1 MNFDTFCMSPFVRM
15 TQWWQGN
22 LNTCTHYGEM
32 TGDGTYSE
40 KQVFI
45 PKDKYNT
52 LIEAFDGEEM
62 RNLRQKMIDGEFL
75 EGCRY
80 CYHLESLG
88 LMSLRQSINSCHD
101 LKPVSKLKEIEIY
114 PSNKCNFRCTICN
127 PSASSVWENTPLQ
140 IADDKPQKTYLL
152 DDLEDL
158 DLITIS
164 GGEPMIMED
173 YSGDFFEGR
182 SAKLFTMATNNS
194 VFPRLEF
201 FNFVNRCDNVLIY
214 LSLDGVGEVGE
225 FCRKGL
231 KISRFERN
239 LKKWKDWFD
248 QSKFERNGNPDY
260 KLRPPYLTGLRI
272 MFVMQTYNIFNIY
285 DSMKWAE
292 ENDIILDLRNCYS
305 PEKLN
310 VAYLP
315 DDIKNDIMQ
324 MPFYNDTHKEFVEKI
339 FNSGTYD
346 KHRIEEFVKY
356 TKYLM
361 ILDEIPEESLRIYKQ
376 CLDII

>member
-1 MNFDTFCMSPFVRM
+1 MSPFVRM
-15 TQWWQGN
+15 TQWWNGN
-22 LNTCTHYGEM
+22 LNTCTHYGEI
-32 TGDGTYSE
+32 TGDGTDIE
-40 KQVFI
+40 KKVFI
-45 PKDKYNT
+45 PDGKYST
-52 LIEAFDGEEM
+52 LAEAFEGEEM
-62 RNLRQKMIDGEFL
+62 KDLRQKMLQGERL
-75 EGCRY
+75 DGCRY

-88 LMSLRQSINSCHD
+88 LMSLRESINSCYE
-101 LKPVSKLKEIEIY
+101 KREKKLKEIEIY

-127 PSASSVWENTPLQ
+127 PSASSMWEKAPMQVTDNKPTNT
-140 IADDKPQKTYLL
+140 YML
-152 DDLEDL
+152 DGLEDL

-164 GGEPMIMED
+164 GGEPFIMPE
-173 YSGDFFEGR
+173 YEGDFFEGR

-194 VFPRLEF
+194 VFPKKEF
-201 FNFVNRCDNVLIY
+201 FDFVDRCENVLIY

-231 KISRFERN
+231 KIKRFENN
-239 LKKWKDWFD
+239 LNKWKKWFD

-272 MFVMQTYNIFNIY
+272 MFVMQNYNVFNVFE
-285 DSMKWAE
+285 SMKWAE
-292 ENDIILDLRNCYS
+292 EHDIILDLRNCYS

-315 DDIKNDIMQ
+315 DTIKEDIMKTQ
-324 MPFYNDTHKEFVEKI
+324 FYNDVHKEFVDKI
-339 FNSGTYD
+339 LNSGTYD
-346 KHRIEEFVKY
+346 KNRVEEFIEY

-361 ILDEIPEESLRIYKQ
+361 VLDEIPEQSLRIYKK

>member
-1 MNFDTFCMSPFVRM
+1 MSTFCMSPFVRM
-15 TQWWQGN
+15 TQWWNGN
-22 LNTCTHYGEM
+22 LNTCTHYGE
-32 TGDGTYSE
+32 TSGDGTDIE

-45 PKDKYNT
+45 PDGKYET
-52 LIEAFDGEEM
+52 LAEAFDGEEM
-62 RNLRQKMIDGEFL
+62 QNLRQKMLDGEYL
-75 EGCRY
+75 DGCRY
-80 CYHLESLG
+80 CYHLESIG
-88 LMSLRQSINSCHD
+88 LMSLRESINSCHD
-101 LKPVSKLKEIEIY
+101 KTHEAKLKEIEIY

-127 PSASSVWENTPLQ
+127 SSASSMWENEPLQ
-140 IADDKPQKTYLL
+140 TKDNKPSNTYML
-152 DDLEDL
+152 DGLGDL

-164 GGEPMIMED
+164 GGEPFIMSE
-173 YSGDFFEGR
+173 YNEDFFKGR

-194 VFPRLEF
+194 VFPKSEF
-201 FNFVNRCDNVLIY
+201 FNFVERSDNILIY

-272 MFVMQTYNIFNIY
+272 MFVMQPYNIFNVY
-285 DSMKWAE
+285 DSMKWAD

-315 DDIKNDIMQ
+315 DTIKNDIIQ
-324 MPFYNDTHKEFVEKI
+324 TMPFYNDTHKEFVEKI
-339 FNSGTYD
+339 FNSDSYD
-346 KHRIEEFVKY
+346 ENRMEEFIKY

-361 ILDEIPEESLRIYKQ
+361 ILDEIPEDSLKIYKK

>member
-1 MNFDTFCMSPFVRM
+1 MSTFCMSPFVRM
-15 TQWWQGN
+15 TQWWNGN
-22 LNTCTHYGEM
+22 LNTCTHYGEIS
-32 TGDGTYSE
+32 GDGTDIE

-45 PKDKYNT
+45 PDGKYNT
-52 LIEAFDGEEM
+52 LAEAFEGEEM
-62 RNLRQKMIDGEFL
+62 QILRQKMIDGEFL

-80 CYHLESLG
+80 CYHLESMG
-88 LMSLRQSINSCHD
+88 LMSLRQSINSCHEINHT
-101 LKPVSKLKEIEIY
+101 SQLKEVEIY

-127 PSASSVWENTPLQ
+127 SSASSMWELEPMQ
-140 IADDKPQKTYLL
+140 VKDKKPTKTYML
-152 DDLEDL
+152 DGLGDL

-164 GGEPMIMED
+164 GGEPFIMPE
-173 YSGDFFEGR
+173 YNEDFFKDR

-194 VFPRLEF
+194 VFPKLEF
-201 FNFVNRCDNVLIY
+201 FNFVERSDNVLIY

-231 KISRFERN
+231 KMSRFERN

-272 MFVMQTYNIFNIY
+272 MYVMQPYNIFNVY
-285 DSMKWAE
+285 DSMKWAD

-315 DDIKNDIMQ
+315 DTIKNDIIQ
-324 MPFYNDTHKEFVEKI
+324 TMPFYNDTHKEFVEKI
-339 FNSGTYD
+339 FNSDSYD
-346 KHRIEEFVKY
+346 ENRMEEFIKY

-361 ILDEIPEESLRIYKQ
+361 LLDEIPKDSLRIYKK